1 MTPPT
6 VPFAQAA
13 RLWLKLGLLSFGGP
27 AGQIAMLH
35 RLVVEERKWIGN
47 ERFLHA
53 LNYCHLLPGPE
64 AQQLATYVGW
74 LLHGTRGG
82 LTAGILFVLP
92 GALVVLALS
101 ALYAAF
107 RQVPAVDALF
117 YGLKPA
123 VLAVVLAAV
132 LRLGGKALGNLFG
145 VLLAAGSFLALF
157 LFQTPFPLVI
167 AAAALLG
174 FLARK
179 TCPDVLGDACPGWL
193 HGQAGHGSGDAEAP
207 GPERGATLAG
217 SLRTLGLW
225 LVLWL
230 GPVAAL
236 LLILGPEHVFSRLA
250 VFFSKMAVVTFGGA
264 YAVLAY
270 VAQEAVEGFGW
281 LSPADMLNG
290 LGLAETTP
298 GPLILVLQFVGYLA
312 AFRDPGTL
320 PPVLAGILGSA
331 LTLWV
336 TFAPCFLWI
345 FLGAP
350 YIERLRGVRGLGA
363 ALSGI
368 TAAVVGV
375 VLNLAAWFGLHTL
388 FGHVGQTSFLGG
400 SLPLPQ
406 WSSLDPA
413 ALVLA
418 LAALAAMRLLRLG
431 LAPTLG
437 LCALAGLFW
446 KLLA

>member
-1 MTPPT
+1 MSQP
-6 VPFAQAA
+6 VSFGQAA

-35 RLVVEERKWIGN
+35 RLVVEERKWIDN

-82 LTAGILFVLP
+82 LVAGTLFVLP

-107 RQVPAVDALF
+107 RQVPAVEALF

-132 LRLGGKALGNLFG
+132 LRLGGKALGSLFG

-157 LFQTPFPLVI
+157 LYQTPFPLVI

-179 TCPDVLGDACPGWL
+179 TCPDVLGNACPGWL
-193 HGQAGHGSGDAEAP
+193 HAQATGHGSGEAETP
-207 GPERGATLAG
+207 GPERSASLAG
-217 SLRTLGLW
+217 SLRILGLW
-225 LVLWL
+225 LTLWL

-236 LLILGPEHVFSRLA
+236 VLALGPENVFSRLA

-270 VAQEAVEGFGW
+270 VAQEAVQGYGW
-281 LSPADMLNG
+281 LSAADMLNG

-312 AFRDPGTL
+312 AFRDPGALT
-320 PPVLAGILGSA
+320 PVLAGILGSA

-350 YIERLRGVRGLGA
+350 YIERLRGVRGLSA

-375 VLNLAAWFGLHTL
+375 VLNLAVWFGLHTL
-388 FGHVGQTSFLGG
+388 FGRMETVPFLGG
-400 SLPLPQ
+400 DLPLPQ

-418 LAALAAMRLLRLG
+418 LGALAAMRLLRLG

-437 LCALAGLFW
+437 LCALAGLLW